1 MPQTQYNLHLKG
13 FVGSAD
19 FDRNYVDYIL
29 AKSAI
34 LYLFLTNTR
43 LFSMRIALKRKHANL
58 VIVSVLGRSEGDSNS
73 RTAFDGYTLSRRAS
87 SATRASLLYR
97 IFGKGSNFFRDLL
110 SLRMNFFLSDILWLT
125 LHPQNEI
132 DDE

>member
-13 FVGSAD
+13 FVGGAD

-43 LFSMRIALKRKHANL
+43 LFSMRIALKEK
-58 VIVSVLGRSEGDSNS
+58 
-73 RTAFDGYTLSRRAS
+73 
-87 SATRASLLYR
+87 TR
-97 IFGKGSNFFRDLL
+97 
-110 SLRMNFFLSDILWLT
+110 
-125 LHPQNEI
+125 
-132 DDE
+132 

>member
-34 LYLFLTNTR
+34 LYLFFYKYEIIFYAYCLKKKTR
-43 LFSMRIALKRKHANL
+43 
-58 VIVSVLGRSEGDSNS
+58 
-73 RTAFDGYTLSRRAS
+73 
-87 SATRASLLYR
+87 
-97 IFGKGSNFFRDLL
+97 
-110 SLRMNFFLSDILWLT
+110 
-125 LHPQNEI
+125 
-132 DDE
+132 

>member
-43 LFSMRIALKRKHANL
+43 LFFYAYCLKKK
-58 VIVSVLGRSEGDSNS
+58 
-73 RTAFDGYTLSRRAS
+73 
-87 SATRASLLYR
+87 TR
-97 IFGKGSNFFRDLL
+97 
-110 SLRMNFFLSDILWLT
+110 
-125 LHPQNEI
+125 
-132 DDE
+132 

>member
-34 LYLFLTNTR
+34 LYLFFTNTR
-43 LFSMRIALKRKHANL
+43 LFSMRIALKKKHANL
-58 VIVSVLGRSEGDSNS
+58 VIVRVLIAES
-73 RTAFDGYTLSRRAS
+73 
-87 SATRASLLYR
+87 
-97 IFGKGSNFFRDLL
+97 GSFELPNPF
-110 SLRMNFFLSDILWLT
+110 
-125 LHPQNEI
+125 
-132 DDE
+132 

>member
-13 FVGSAD
+13 FVGGAD

-43 LFSMRIALKRKHANL
+43 LFSMRIALKRRHANL

-73 RTAFDGYTLSRRAS
+73 RPAFDGYTLSRRAS
-87 SATRASLLYR
+87 SATRASLLYG
-97 IFGKGSNFFRDLL
+97 IFGKGSNFFG
-110 SLRMNFFLSDILWLT
+110 ICC
-125 LHPQNEI
+125 HCV
-132 DDE
+132 

>member
-29 AKSAI
+29 AKCAI

-43 LFSMRIALKRKHANL
+43 LFSMRIALKRN
-58 VIVSVLGRSEGDSNS
+58 
-73 RTAFDGYTLSRRAS
+73 TL
-87 SATRASLLYR
+87 T
-97 IFGKGSNFFRDLL
+97 
-110 SLRMNFFLSDILWLT
+110 W
-125 LHPQNEI
+125 
-132 DDE
+132 